1 MGAARMLGS
10 TREEFLKKKSLW
22 RTSKRLEN

>member
-1 MGAARMLGS
+1 MGAARMIGS
-10 TREEFLKKKSLW
+10 MGEEFLKKKSLW